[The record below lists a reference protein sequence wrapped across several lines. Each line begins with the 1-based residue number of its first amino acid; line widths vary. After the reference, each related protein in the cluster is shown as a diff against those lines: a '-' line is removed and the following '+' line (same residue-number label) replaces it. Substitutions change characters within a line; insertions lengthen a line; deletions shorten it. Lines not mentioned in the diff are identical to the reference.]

1 MDKPGPGG
9 RLLKLLCINDD
20 GVREMRDLGVDRNG
34 EPTSQRQ
41 AVNRMLDEHVWIGD
55 QKYHAFALAEPPS
68 KAWDNDR
75 FDDVVLKDRTGKWV
89 MPSTE
94 WLEARKRR
102 VAERASEH
110 EVQENRARMLAS
122 QNLASQL
129 EQLAAR
135 SAPAHQKG
143 AR

>member
-1 MDKPGPGG
+1 MG
-9 RLLKLLCINDD
+9 
-20 GVREMRDLGVDRNG
+20 
-34 EPTSQRQ
+34 QR
-41 AVNRMLDEHVWIGD
+41 H
-55 QKYHAFALAEPPS
+55 
-68 KAWDNDR
+68 

-89 MPSTE
+89 MPSPE
-94 WLEARKRR
+94 WLEARKKR

-110 EVQENRARMLAS
+110 EMQENRARMLAS